1 MDVLIIDDIQFL
13 AGKEK
18 TQDVFFHIF
27 NYLHQRGKQIVIT
40 SDKAPVELNG
50 MEPRLI
56 SRFKWGLS
64 ADLQIPNIETR
75 IAILQKRLYKDG
87 IEISSLY
94 ISKIDNFVIKLSN
107 GNLINISNDKL
118 EYNSLNKINSS
129 KVKLKVF
136 PLNIE
141 DQYITILY
149 QINKKFD

>member
-1 MDVLIIDDIQFL
+1 MGL
-13 AGKEK
+13 
-18 TQDVFFHIF
+18 VFTAFF
-27 NYLHQRGKQIVIT
+27 NNDNFIV
-40 SDKAPVELNG
+40 S
-50 MEPRLI
+50 
-56 SRFKWGLS
+56 
-64 ADLQIPNIETR
+64 
-75 IAILQKRLYKDG
+75 LYKDG

-149 QINKKFD
+149 KMEGSNIYFNSNKELIYSYG